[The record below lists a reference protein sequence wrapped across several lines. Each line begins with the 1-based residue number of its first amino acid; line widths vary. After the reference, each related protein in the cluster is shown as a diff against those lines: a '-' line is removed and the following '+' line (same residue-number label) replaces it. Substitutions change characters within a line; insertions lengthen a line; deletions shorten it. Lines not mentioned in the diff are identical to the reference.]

1 MVRRL
6 ISLLPISPS
15 ATAEL
20 PFSIRPQ
27 HAGIG
32 VDIALR
38 MSDTHIDLLCT
49 ILGQGF

>member
-6 ISLLPISPS
+6 VSLLPASPP

-20 PFSIRPQ
+20 PDSVRPQ

-32 VDIALR
+32 VVVAVR
-38 MSDTHIDLLCT
+38 MCDTHIDLLCT

>member
-6 ISLLPISPS
+6 IRHLPVSPP

-20 PFSIRPQ
+20 PVSIRTQ
-27 HAGIG
+27 HAGTG
-32 VDIALR
+32 VDVTLR
-38 MSDTHIDLLCT
+38 MCDTHIDLLCT